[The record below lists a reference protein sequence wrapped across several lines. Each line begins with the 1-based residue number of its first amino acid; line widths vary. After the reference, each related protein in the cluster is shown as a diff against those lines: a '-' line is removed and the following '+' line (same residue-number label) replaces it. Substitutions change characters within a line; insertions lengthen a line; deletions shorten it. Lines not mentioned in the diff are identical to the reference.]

1 MNKTVA
7 EVAVGVA
14 CLILN
19 VVPCARAVD
28 QDYVENSEFT
38 KAVTISF
45 AGTSATVVNGAG
57 LGVTYEQ
64 KGAGIIITSAVA
76 GVEYILSGTAANGY
90 LQIQSA
96 CESKLTL
103 NGVSLTSTN
112 GPAIAIHSTNR
123 CFVVLAEGT
132 SNGLTDGSNYTQ
144 NGGGALCSTGPL
156 IFSGRGGVTVTGKK
170 KHGIDSGMYIRMRGG
185 DIVVPAAAKDG
196 LHANQCFR
204 MDNGLLTV
212 AATGDGID
220 GDEGYVEING
230 GSITIQS
237 TADDVTGI
245 QCDGSLTVN
254 GGAINMTV
262 SGVQSKGLRS
272 AGNMVINGGTLMFN
286 LSGAVYLKTVT
297 TVITNGGI
305 VRTNSY
311 VDPSYCTAIKCDTN
325 ITFNAGT
332 ITITHTGTAG
342 KGISAGRNMTVFDG
356 TFDILTAGG
365 CSASFTNSA
374 GVRDVAAADCM
385 KADGNLSILGGRIT
399 ALATGNAGDGISAEG
414 TAVIGIAGISNTPII
429 NVATRGQKVL
439 VSGSG
444 MSADYANPK
453 AFQAV
458 GNLTVNGGV
467 FRATTRND
475 GGEGLESK
483 AQLTINGGTIE
494 VTAYDDCINAANSIT
509 INGGM
514 IYCYSM
520 GNDGIDANGTLRING
535 GTIVSSGTTA
545 PEEGFDCDQNT
556 FAITGGI
563 MVGAGGG
570 TSTPTSAS
578 CTQRSV
584 KYTGAGTSGVI
595 LQVKSASGNNLV
607 YRIPRTYSGGGGPM
621 PGGGMVMLF
630 SNPGITAGTTYTIV
644 TNATVTGGTEF
655 HGLYTGATVTGGT
668 TVKTFTASTTSMVTT
683 VQ

>member
-1 MNKTVA
+1 M
-7 EVAVGVA
+7 VGLVLTLA
-14 CLILN
+14 F
-19 VVPCARAVD
+19 CAQAAD

-38 KAVTISF
+38 ATVTVAF
-45 AGTSATVVNGAG
+45 NGTSATIVNGAG
-57 LGVTYEQ
+57 AGVTCAQ
-64 KGAGIIITSAVA
+64 TNASIVITSTVA
-76 GVEYILSGTAANGY
+76 GVEYILSGTAEGGY
-90 LQIQSA
+90 VKIQSLYA
-96 CESKLTL
+96 PKLTL
-103 NGVSLTSTN
+103 NGVSLTCTN
-112 GPAIAIHSTNR
+112 GPAITIQSTNR
-123 CFVVLAEGT
+123 CFVLLPEGT
-132 SNGLTDGSNYTQ
+132 SSTLADSSTYTQ
-144 NGGGALCSTGPL
+144 AGEGTLYSTGPL
-156 IFSGRGGVTVTGKK
+156 IFSGKGSLTATGKK
-170 KHGIDSGMYIRMRGG
+170 KHGIYSGSYLRMLGG
-185 DIVVPAAAKDG
+185 DVTVPAAPKDG
-196 LHANQCFR
+196 LHSIQFFR
-204 MDNGLLTV
+204 MDNGSLTV

-220 GDEGYVEING
+220 GDAGYVEING

-237 TADDVTGI
+237 TTDDVKGI
-245 QCDGSLTVN
+245 KCDGTLTVN
-254 GGAINMTV
+254 GGAVNMTV
-262 SGVQSKGLRS
+262 NGVQSKALKS
-272 AGNMVINGGTLMFN
+272 TGNMSINGGTMMFN
-286 LSGAVYLKTVT
+286 LSGAMYLTTVT
-297 TVITNGGI
+297 TVTTNGG
-305 VRTNSY
+305 VVKTNSY
-311 VDPSYCTAIKCDTN
+311 VDPSYSTAIKCDTN

-332 ITITHTGTAG
+332 ITITHTGMAG
-342 KGISAGRNMTVFDG
+342 KGISADGNITVLGG
-356 TFDILTAGG
+356 TFDIVTTGG

-385 KADGNLSILGGRIT
+385 KADGNLSILGGTIM
-399 ALATGNAGDGISAEG
+399 ALSTGNAGDGISADG
-414 TAVIGIAGISNTPII
+414 AAVIGVAGVSNTPVIT
-429 NVATRGQKVL
+429 VATRGQKVL

-453 AFQAV
+453 AFKAE
-458 GNLTVNGGV
+458 GNLTFSGGV
-467 FRATTRND
+467 FRATTKND

-494 VTAYDDCINAANSIT
+494 ITAYDDCINAANSIT

-514 IYCYSM
+514 IYCYSL

-556 FAITGGI
+556 FAISGGI
-563 MVGAGGG
+563 MVGTGGG

-584 KYTGAGTSGVI
+584 KYTGAGTSGAI

-630 SNPGITAGTTYTIV
+630 SNPGITAGSTYTIV
-644 TNATVTGGTEF
+644 TNATVAGGTEF
-655 HGLYTGATVTGGT
+655 HGLYSGATVSGGT